1 MMLEINKIHL
11 GDSYELIKQIPDK
24 SIDCIYTDIPYLYNI
39 SEGGGNPEGKSAL
52 SKRITKVMCNDLQ
65 GITDGIDYKILYDFI
80 RVMKKINCFIW
91 CSRLQVLDILSFFNQ
106 AGCNFDMLVWCK
118 DNPTPQTNNVW
129 LPDLEYC
136 LYFREKGVR
145 LNDGYKLKSK
155 WYASPINKRDK
166 DTYEHPSIKP
176 LQFVKR
182 HILHATQ
189 PNDIIFDPFA
199 GSGTTAVAA
208 METGR
213 QFVAIEKEKRWYDIA
228 VDRINGITASG
239 QYTMFREAL

>member
-1 MMLEINKIHL
+1 MR
-11 GDSYELIKQIPDK
+11 
-24 SIDCIYTDIPYLYNI
+24 
-39 SEGGGNPEGKSAL
+39 GGGNPEGKSAL

-213 QFVAIEKEKRWYDIA
+213 QFIALEKEKRWYNIA
-228 VDRINGITASG
+228 VDRLNGITASG
-239 QYTMFREAL
+239 QYTMFGEAL